1 MKKLVF
7 LNNPK
12 GRVHLQPTNP
22 VVVSY
27 RFFHAFKK
35 IEEQYEYNR
44 DQFQI
49 RNDGRG
55 RLIHHMTKSDIQ
67 LFITVQ
73 TVFNTKGRLEFCNR
87 NRIYQKQ
94 VELFEEPVTND
105 QFYVSFQKFVDLG
118 LIQLVKEEITGA
130 YHYTLNDYLQDD
142 TGTIGYYFLLPP
154 AVYTQA
160 FYKLPLAAQK
170 WYLEG
175 AAQQNDSPH
184 KVLEKNLR
192 SDGKDGG
199 LYSYLHKT
207 NLNQIKQ
214 LIEVLTDTP
223 VLDGQPLFAP
233 NALIKPNST
242 GYYKASYAIN
252 PYYIIPKEK
261 GTYYHEV
268 IKPKKTY
275 HRMTSYIKSQLF
287 TMGIGDLE
295 EHNDGQTL
303 IQLVNLMKKKSY
315 SFIRYV
321 LLKIKDLHSKHLVFP
336 SDIIRFIRE
345 EVKNKGMAVY
355 LDIAKKTGVY
365 SFIAPKS
372 TDELGHRLS
381 EFTAAMS
388 RFDLNT
394 FRNLCKSALPI
405 LNRQYTRMPV
415 LSPVVYKR
423 ANEQLERLMG
433 RSSAEEIHSYAY
445 KMQVDLHE
453 YRMFEDIAL
462 QKLHREA
469 PNEVKQWMLSEI
481 RKLPKWE
488 PVPDVPFNF
497 NVEDL
502 LLNLH
507 SPCH

>member
-1 MKKLVF
+1 MKKLNF

-12 GRVHLQPTNP
+12 GRVHLQPTSP

-27 RFFHAFKK
+27 RFFHAFKR
-35 IEEQYEYNR
+35 IEEQFAYNR

-49 RNDGRG
+49 RKDGRG

-73 TVFNTKGRLEFCNR
+73 AVFNTKGKLEFCNR

-118 LIQLVKEEITGA
+118 LIQLVKDEVTGA
-130 YHYTLNDYLQDD
+130 YHYTLQNYLQDD

-154 AVYTQA
+154 AVYTEA

-175 AAQQNDSPH
+175 AAQQNDSPI

-192 SDGKDGG
+192 ADGKDGG
-199 LYSYLHKT
+199 LYNYLHKT
-207 NLNQIKQ
+207 NLNQIRH
-214 LIEVLTDTP
+214 LIEVLTETP

-233 NALIKPNST
+233 HTAIKPNAT
-242 GYYKASYAIN
+242 GYYKAAYAIN
-252 PYYIIPKEK
+252 PYFIVPKEK
-261 GTYYHEV
+261 GAFYHEV

-287 TMGIGDLE
+287 AMGIGDLE

-303 IQLVNLMKKKSY
+303 IQLVNIMKKKSQ

-321 LLKIKDLHSKHLVFP
+321 LLKLKELHHKHLVFP
-336 SDIIRFIRE
+336 SDLLRFIKE
-345 EVKNKGMAVY
+345 EVHNKGMAIY
-355 LDIAKKTGVY
+355 LDIAKKTGIY

-372 TDELGHRLS
+372 TDALSQRSS

-388 RFDLNT
+388 RLDLNT
-394 FRNLCKSALPI
+394 FRKLCNTALPI
-405 LNRQYTRMPV
+405 LRKRYSRMPV
-415 LSPVVYKR
+415 LSPIVYKR
-423 ANEQLERLMG
+423 GNEQLERLMG
-433 RSSAEEIHSYAY
+433 RAAAEEIHSYAS

-453 YRMFEDIAL
+453 YRVLEDTAL

-469 PNEVKQWMLSEI
+469 PHDVKQWILHEI
-481 RKLPKWE
+481 RHLPKWE
-488 PVPDVPFNF
+488 PVPDVPLGFK
-497 NVEDL
+497 VEDL
-502 LLNLH
+502 LLQLH
-507 SPCH
+507 SPSH